1 MQDPQD
7 TRPKSPLK
15 YPSRSFPFLP
25 VASTLLAALVAVIG
39 GLGAWGLSNI
49 SELRVRHID
58 IENDIAKVLI
68 LSKKNERNI
77 EDYSRKE
84 GLENWSATQA
94 NKDLIKSLESQ
105 VEFLKWRVEVLE
117 KQWQSRWPNYPQID
131 QGRIPT
137 GEHHFKPDP

>member
-1 MQDPQD
+1 MQEPQD
-7 TRPKSPLK
+7 ANPKSPLK
-15 YPSRSFPFLP
+15 YPSRTFPFLP
-25 VASTLLAALVAVIG
+25 VASTLLGALIVIIG

-49 SELRVRHID
+49 SELRVRHTD
-58 IENDIAKVLI
+58 IENAIAAVI
-68 LSKKNERNI
+68 HLSQKNERNI

-94 NKDLIKSLESQ
+94 NKELIKSLESQ

-117 KQWQSRWPNYPQID
+117 KQLQSRWPTYPQID